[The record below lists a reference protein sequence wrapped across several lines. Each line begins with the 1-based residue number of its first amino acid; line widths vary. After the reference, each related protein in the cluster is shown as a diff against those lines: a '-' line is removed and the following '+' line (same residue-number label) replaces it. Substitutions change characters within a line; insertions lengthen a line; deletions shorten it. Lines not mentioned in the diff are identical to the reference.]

1 MSELKTLREICNE
14 LGVTRR
20 AVQGYEAAKL
30 VSPSGKNK
38 YGYLLYSEAE
48 QNRIKEIKQYQKFGF
63 QIKEIK
69 KLIDAPDCVVRAALE
84 RQVIKRN
91 QEQKRLNATI
101 EDMNA
106 LIAKLSD

>member
-1 MSELKTLREICNE
+1 MSELKTLREICSE

-30 VSPSGKNK
+30 VSPAGKNK
-38 YGYLLYSEAE
+38 YGYLLYSETE
-48 QNRIKEIKQYQKFGF
+48 QNRIKEIKQFQQFGF
-63 QIKEIK
+63 QIKEIRE
-69 KLIDAPDCVVRAALE
+69 LIDAPDCVIKEALE

-91 QEQKRLNATI
+91 QEQKSLNATV